1 MFNARPGARRPTVG
15 RWTAAA
21 LTILIL
27 PLLGCQRAPANA
39 EAPLTAET
47 PPNASESHQYRVV
60 TVVEGLERPW
70 SMTFLP
76 DGDILVTE
84 RPGRLRVVRN
94 GVLLPQSVAGVPA
107 VRASGQGGLLDVA
120 LHPEFASNRLVYLS
134 YSKPGANGATT
145 AVSRGRF
152 ENDRLTGVQE
162 IFEAR
167 AWGQGG
173 QHFGSRLLFDGQG
186 YLYITVGDRG
196 AMNRSQDRS
205 DHAGTTLRLHDDGR
219 VPADNPFVGQSGVLP
234 EIYSYGHRNAQGMA
248 LHPETG
254 RVWQNE
260 HGPRGGDEINLVQ
273 AGRNYGWPVITHGRN
288 YDGSQI
294 TADTARAG
302 MESPLLH
309 WTPSIAPSGMAFYT
323 GNAFPN
329 WRNSVF
335 SGALVGQHLR
345 RTAFDGTRAVSQES
359 LLTDFNRR
367 IRDVREGPDGF
378 IYLLIDEASAPMVR
392 LEPAP

>member
-1 MFNARPGARRPTVG
+1 MFDARSGDRRPSG
-15 RWTAAA
+15 RRWKTAALA
-21 LTILIL
+21 ILAL
-27 PLLGCQRAPANA
+27 PLLACQRAPANA
-39 EAPLTAET
+39 EAPVNAEAPPTAG
-47 PPNASESHQYRVV
+47 ESHGYRVV
-60 TVVEGLERPW
+60 TLVEGLERPW
-70 SMTFLP
+70 AMAFLP

-94 GVLLPQSVAGVPA
+94 GALVEQAVAGVPA
-107 VRASGQGGLLDVA
+107 VRATGQGGLLDVVI
-120 LHPEFASNRLVYLS
+120 HPDFATNRLVYLS
-134 YSKPGANGATT
+134 YSKPGPNGATT

-152 ENDRLTGVQE
+152 ENDRLTGVEE

-167 AWGQGG
+167 AWSEAG
-173 QHFGSRLLFDGQG
+173 QHFGSRLVFDRQG

-196 AMNRSQDRS
+196 SMNRSQDRS
-205 DHAGTTLRLHDDGR
+205 DHAGSILRLHDDGR
-219 VPADNPFVGQSGVLP
+219 VPQDNPFVGQSGVLP

-254 RVWQNE
+254 RVWLNE
-260 HGPRGGDEINLVQ
+260 HGPRGGDEINIVH

-309 WTPSIAPSGMAFYT
+309 WTPSIAPSGMTFYT
-323 GNAFPN
+323 GSAFPN

-345 RTAFDGTRAVSQES
+345 RTAFDGTRAVTEES

-378 IYLLIDEASAPMVR
+378 IYLLVDEASAPLVR
-392 LEPAP
+392 LEPAG